1 MSCTGYAI
9 TIDGET
15 HSQADWCRIYHTHP
29 NTVRSRMDKGMTFE
43 EALKWKPQGRQML
56 EPPMKEGR
64 KAKPINGGY
73 KAKKSKKCGKCEY
86 SERAD
91 SQWVCMYCVIKR
103 ERRVCEAGDK
113 CIRFEPR
120 KKNRVTEAQ
129 ERFKSNYYGGGY
141 V

>member
-73 KAKKSKKCGKCEY
+73 KAKKSKKCGKCEAVCPQHL
-86 SERAD
+86 EIRKLLEKAAD
-91 SQWVCMYCVIKR
+91 
-103 ERRVCEAGDK
+103 A
-113 CIRFEPR
+113 FE
-120 KKNRVTEAQ
+120 KKE
-129 ERFKSNYYGGGY
+129 
-141 V
+141 